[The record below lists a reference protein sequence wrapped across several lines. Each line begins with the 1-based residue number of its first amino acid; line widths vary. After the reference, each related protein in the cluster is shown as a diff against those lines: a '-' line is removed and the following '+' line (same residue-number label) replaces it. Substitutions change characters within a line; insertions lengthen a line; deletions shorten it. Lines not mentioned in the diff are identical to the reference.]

1 MAPQAFQ
8 AAIKIPAARPE
19 ETTGG
24 IQKHSGKGRGK
35 WSRHTWWRP
44 LRIRTRLHRCR
55 IPPPGPAGLFPAP
68 HRLRTRR
75 RSVRF

>member
-35 WSRHTWWRP
+35 
-44 LRIRTRLHRCR
+44 
-55 IPPPGPAGLFPAP
+55 
-68 HRLRTRR
+68 
-75 RSVRF
+75 